1 MSPDTNSPIT
11 YHAVLRA
18 ESGRKSLECNA
29 EIEAQFRI
37 CCAGPPD
44 WSPMATTYSAPR
56 SFVPALEG
64 MRGLAALG
72 VVLTHVAFQ
81 TGAGTTPVLGRIWG
95 RFDMAV
101 AVFFVL
107 SGFLLW
113 RPHAAVARGNGTAP
127 SAGRYLRHR
136 AARIL
141 PAYWAV
147 VCVVLVLIPNAAHT
161 AGIRVWVSNLALLQV
176 YVPLTLTDGLTQMWS
191 LAVEVA
197 FYLVLPLLA
206 FAVVRLRGPAARWR
220 VPVVLTLGSVSLG
233 WNFLPVPTPDAIHA
247 DNWLPGYLPWFACG
261 MLLAELVEEPVPER
275 TGSVR
280 ARLRQISGS
289 RALMWPAALI
299 AFLLAATDLAGPAG
313 LTRAEPWQYVV
324 KMALG
329 AIIGYGLIAPLVLGS
344 ARHRWLESPLAATIG
359 RWSYG
364 IFLWHLAVLSIVF
377 PVFGI
382 LPFSGDFVWV
392 LILTVALTVP
402 VAAAG
407 YALIEEPSRRL
418 ARRMD
423 NWSWSS
429 DRAAEADRRHPGERL
444 PTDHSA
450 EADHSA
456 DPNRPAD
463 TAPLADTV
471 PDNTETL
478 ADDAPLTDTAPL
490 ADAERPR

>member
-1 MSPDTNSPIT
+1 MNTAP
-11 YHAVLRA
+11 
-18 ESGRKSLECNA
+18 
-29 EIEAQFRI
+29 
-37 CCAGPPD
+37 
-44 WSPMATTYSAPR
+44 ATAAAPR
-56 SFVPALEG
+56 RFLPALEG

-81 TGAGTTPVLGRIWG
+81 TGAATTPVLGRIWG

-113 RPHAAVARGNGTAP
+113 RPHAAAARGNGTAP
-127 SAGRYLRHR
+127 SVGYYLRHR

-147 VCVVLVLIPNAAHT
+147 VCVVLILLPNAAHT
-161 AGIRVWVSNLALLQV
+161 AGVRVWLSNLALLQV

-197 FYLVLPLLA
+197 FYVVLPLLA
-206 FAVVRLRGPAARWR
+206 FAVVRLRGSAARWR
-220 VPVVLTLGSVSLG
+220 APVVAGLGVVCLG
-233 WNFLPVPTPDAIHA
+233 WNFLPVPTPDAINA
-247 DNWLPGYLPWFACG
+247 DNWLPGYLPWFAGG
-261 MLLAELVEEPVPER
+261 MLLAELVEEPEPAR
-275 TGSVR
+275 SSGLR
-280 ARLRQISGS
+280 ARWRRISGN
-289 RALMWPAALI
+289 RALMWTVAVV

-329 AIIGYGLIAPLVLGS
+329 AMIGYGLIAPLVLGS

-392 LILTVALTVP
+392 LILTVALTLP
-402 VAAAG
+402 VAAAS
-407 YALIEEPSRRL
+407 YALIEEPARLL

-423 NWSWSS
+423 RRHRPS
-429 DRAAEADRRHPGERL
+429 DRAAAPR
-444 PTDHSA
+444 A
-450 EADHSA
+450 EAAPGDDSTGQ
-456 DPNRPAD
+456 RPAD
-463 TAPLADTV
+463 ISSPAP
-471 PDNTETL
+471 
-478 ADDAPLTDTAPL
+478 
-490 ADAERPR
+490 RR